1 MNNKLTLAVTALFVT
16 LTTSAQLKVNYI
28 DSGVVVGDTSLT
40 SSKARLTV
48 NNCNLFQAQN
58 FNIGIASSPVVD
70 ATKVNSG
77 VDGVIVRNAA
87 HSPDS
92 NYGLRGYV
100 RANYYDNY
108 CRNFGT
114 AGIFFGPENCGG
126 AGILGSVSYLGYVQG
141 PSLSGT
147 YAGYFDGPV
156 NMTGTLTVP
165 NVNTTSDIRLKD
177 NVISIQES
185 EDNRGRA
192 LDNVLNMNVLEYN
205 LKEKPI
211 YDLTTE
217 TYATF
222 EKEHPDA
229 VEDMKRRSVE
239 FTSKRHFGLSAQ
251 ELQVIY
257 PNLVEEGQDGYL
269 SVNYVELVP
278 ILIRSI
284 QELKQEVDELKGIA
298 VSKGAAM
305 ISESV
310 DVPDDKSYPITTY
323 QQSKSSYTLNVNGRA
338 VGAKLN
344 GRVKK

>member
-1 MNNKLTLAVTALFVT
+1 MIIKMSFAFMALFVT
-16 LTTSAQLKVNYI
+16 LTASAQLKVNYL
-28 DSGVVVGDTSLT
+28 DGGVVVGDNSIT

-48 NNCNLFQAQN
+48 NNCNLFQDYYN
-58 FNIGIASSPVVD
+58 NIGIASSPVVD
-70 ATKVNSG
+70 GTKTNSG
-77 VDGVIVRNAA
+77 VDGVIIRNAA
-87 HSPDS
+87 HSTDS
-92 NYGLRGYV
+92 NYGLRGFV

-284 QELKQEVDELKGIA
+284 QELKQELDELKSNANVRLSPSLGN
-298 VSKGAAM
+298 S
-305 ISESV
+305 
-310 DVPDDKSYPITTY
+310 DDKQVGDVRQTPVYY
-323 QQSKSSYTLNVNGRA
+323 QLHVNGQK
-338 VGAKLN
+338 VGSK
-344 GRVKK
+344 RVNP